1 MMDALLL
8 ELENDEGWE
17 DMDDIGRFWNP
28 QEGESIRGICKR
40 IKEIHTKLGS
50 LRVMTLQTLDG
61 EYYVK
66 GHRALERYFDRIQEG
81 WGVWITYNGKA
92 KSQKGAEYHSY
103 TVKVK
108 KLGHHKPMK
117 LGVLSEED
125 FSDDKE
131 LKALIMLTRARRGE
145 ATRTN
150 VLEELDNIYTEGRI
164 TESDYLRIKEK
175 LEA

>member
-1 MMDALLL
+1 MNDLLL

-17 DMDDIGRFWNP
+17 DMDDTGRFWNP

-92 KSQKGAEYHSY
+92 RSQKGAEYHSY

>member
-1 MMDALLL
+1 MNDLLL

-17 DMDDIGRFWNP
+17 DLNESAIFWNP
-28 QEGESIRGICKR
+28 VEGESIRGICKR

-66 GHRALERYFDRIQEG
+66 GHKALEKYFDRIQEG